1 MKISLKMFLPMLSD
15 AIGANAI
22 ELEFPGK
29 TAGELVD
36 HIAKTFGKRAA
47 DALYDKTGVLDLEV
61 QLLINRKTWVT
72 RENLDERLED
82 GDRVQIMVMMGGG

>member
-1 MKISLKMFLPMLSD
+1 MKISLKILHPMLSD
-15 AIGANAI
+15 AIGANKL

-29 TAGELVD
+29 TAGEMVT

-47 DALYDKTGVLDLEV
+47 TALYDKTGVLDLEV
-61 QLLINRKTWVT
+61 QVLINHKTWVT
-72 RENLDERLED
+72 RENLDERLEE